1 MKFFF
6 KLVIIIVI
14 TSLSANAQHPAAT
27 IPDFTFYRLDKK
39 AFTNS
44 DLQSGKLLLLVFFDA
59 SCDHCQHAMETYNE
73 HYKELNKTAVY
84 FITLDNQETIKKF
97 MTEHANNLSGL

>member
-1 MKFFF
+1 MKLYF
-6 KLVIIIVI
+6 KLLVIFLIV
-14 TSLSANAQHPAAT
+14 SFSARSQNPAAT
-27 IPDFTFYRLDKK
+27 IPDFTFYRLDKHP
-39 AFTNS
+39 FTNN

-84 FITLDNQETIKKF
+84 FITLDNQETIERF